1 MSNDLD
7 RHNEPPVM
15 KLITGGMILV
25 TLVGAFWAAMFPIRG
40 SNDPWWHLKT
50 GEVLWNYFMENGFTF
65 PPHDVFTYTGSEI
78 PWVNHEW
85 LADLI
90 FYFFYSIGGIQGAIV
105 FKALI
110 ITVTTALFIWYMQRN
125 GVGWKISCLG
135 TMVMLM
141 ASTGTLFLR
150 PPIFTYLGIV
160 IFLHIILSFQ
170 TGDKW
175 KLYLAWA
182 VVTEIIWINLHGGA
196 VIGILLVA
204 FWWISDVWFCL
215 ITWLKENPTS
225 PSFNRLKTS
234 SIVLG
239 AVSFA
244 SLLNPFGYH
253 IHLLPFKVMG
263 DRFLLENIGEMQ
275 SPNMQ
280 TENPFEIIILGL
292 FLLPMMRAG
301 SIWLYEGLAIVFFGH
316 QALNHTRHIPLFAL
330 VAVPP
335 LMSAFAE
342 ERETFISPHSKD
354 TTATTI
360 WEKLSNSVRWC
371 LRYHIDILLIF
382 ILFSYWFG
390 LRPWKIWDR
399 NIRDF
404 PALVEHGY
412 MPERYPKQAVDFI
425 VRYDLEGPIMN
436 HDNYAGY
443 LIWRL
448 SPDTM
453 KIFTDSRYD
462 LWGSKFAKEEL
473 GVYGAREYPLGAID
487 ENGNW
492 RGINPLHVQH
502 RDDLLYFVNS
512 DPDVKAWHESEKP
525 YWLYILDKYD
535 VNFIISVDITG
546 IHYVLSESY
555 KGWVKVYHQGG
566 YVIHVRDV
574 PKNAEIMAKNAL
586 NHQEF
591 IENKPAE

>member
-1 MSNDLD
+1 MPMDLD
-7 RHNEPPVM
+7 RRNENTIMRV
-15 KLITGGMILV
+15 ITGLMILV
-25 TLVGAFWAAMFPIRG
+25 TLLGAFWAAMFPIRG

-50 GEVLWNYFMENGFTF
+50 GQILWDYFKHNGFTF
-65 PPHDVFTYTGSEI
+65 PPYDVFTYTGSET
-78 PWVNHEW
+78 PWINHEW

-90 FYFFYSIGGIQGAIV
+90 FYFFYSMGGIQAAIV
-105 FKALI
+105 FKSVI
-110 ITVTTALFIWYMQRN
+110 ITITTALFILYMQRN

-135 TMVMLM
+135 AMIMLM

-150 PPIFTYLGIV
+150 PPIFTYLFIV

-170 TGDKW
+170 TGSRW
-175 KLYLAWA
+175 KLYLAAA
-182 VVTEIIWINLHGGA
+182 VISEIIWINLHGGA
-196 VIGILLVA
+196 IIGILLVL
-204 FWWISDVWFCL
+204 FWLVSDVWFCL

-239 AVSFA
+239 AVSLA
-244 SLLNPFGYH
+244 SLVNPFGYH
-253 IHLLPFKVMG
+253 IHLLPLKIMG

-280 TENPFEIIILGL
+280 VHNPFEMIILGL
-292 FLLPMMRAG
+292 FLLPMLRAG

-342 ERETFISPHSKD
+342 ERETMISPHSKD
-354 TTATTI
+354 TVATTI
-360 WEKLSNSVRWC
+360 WERLSNMVKWC

-382 ILFSYWFG
+382 IIFSYTFG
-390 LRPWKIWDR
+390 LRPGKIWVR
-399 NIRDF
+399 NVYDF
-404 PALVEHGY
+404 PTLREHGY
-412 MPERYPKQAVDFI
+412 VPEAYPKQAVDFI
-425 VRYDLEGPIMN
+425 LRYNLQGPMFN

-448 SPDTM
+448 SPETM
-453 KIFTDSRYD
+453 KIYTDSRYD
-462 LWGSKFAKEEL
+462 LWGSVYAKEEL
-473 GVYGAREYPLGAID
+473 GLYGAREYPLGAID
-487 ENGNW
+487 ADGKW
-492 RGINPLHVQH
+492 KSIDPYRVHH
-502 RDDLLYFVNS
+502 RDDLLYFTKY
-512 DPDVKAWHESEKP
+512 DPDIKAWHESGKP
-525 YWLYILDKYD
+525 YWEYLLDKYN

-546 IHYVLSESY
+546 IHYILSENY

-574 PKNAEIMAKNAL
+574 PQNAGIMAKSAM

-591 IENKPAE
+591 IKNKPVE

>member
-1 MSNDLD
+1 MSIDLD
-7 RHNEPPVM
+7 RRNEPPVM

-25 TLVGAFWAAMFPIRG
+25 TLVGAFWAALFPISG

-50 GEVLWNYFMENGFTF
+50 GEVLWRYFMENGFTF
-65 PPHDVFTYTGSEI
+65 PPHDVFTYTGVDT

-90 FYFFYSIGGIQGAIV
+90 FYFFYCIGGIQGAIV
-105 FKALI
+105 FKAVV
-110 ITVTTALFIWYMQRN
+110 ITITTAMFIWYMQRN

-135 TMVMLM
+135 AMVMLM

-170 TGDKW
+170 TGDNWKW
-175 KLYLAWA
+175 YLFFA
-182 VVTEIIWINLHGGA
+182 VITELIWINLHGGA
-196 VIGILLVA
+196 IIGILLVL
-204 FWWISDVWFCL
+204 FWWVSDVWFCL

-239 AVSFA
+239 AVSLA
-244 SLLNPFGYH
+244 SLCNPFGIH

-280 TENPFEIIILGL
+280 VQNPFEIIILGL
-292 FLLPMMRAG
+292 FMLPMMRAG

-354 TTATTI
+354 SVATSF
-360 WEKLSNSVRWC
+360 WGKLSNIVKWC
-371 LRYHIDILLIF
+371 LRYHIDILIIF
-382 ILFSYWFG
+382 IFFAYTFG
-390 LRPWKIWDR
+390 MRPGKIWNA
-399 NIRDF
+399 NIYRF
-404 PALVEHGY
+404 PFLQEHGY
-412 MPERYPKQAVDFI
+412 IPEAYPKNAVDFI
-425 VRYDLEGPIMN
+425 VRYDIQGPIMN

-448 SPDTM
+448 SPEKM
-453 KIFTDSRYD
+453 KIFTDSRFD
-462 LWGSKFAKEEL
+462 MWGSKFAKEEL
-473 GVYGAREYPLGAID
+473 GVYGARDFPLGWTMP
-487 ENGNW
+487 NGKW
-492 RGINPLHVQH
+492 KAENPLHYKH
-502 RDDLLYFVNS
+502 RDEWMPYAKY
-512 DPDVKAWHESEKP
+512 DPEIQAWLDSGKP
-525 YWLYILDKYD
+525 YWLYILDKYE

-546 IHYVLSESY
+546 IHYILNESY

-574 PKNAEIMAKNAL
+574 PQNADVMAKSAM

-591 IENKPAE
+591 IQNKPES